1 MAIVSSNH
9 VVVRRL
15 MGCARSSG
23 IDEGLQDN
31 VTAPLVQALLN
42 ACDIAYGTSCGEQ
55 PLHQELRAR
64 GQSVVRANLQLR
76 RGTVH
81 CRPGWRTAQCT
92 NHAEPSLW
100 AWRASSASG
109 WSWQAALVRIKRVE
123 EAALATPHRTW
134 PWPLMAARPH
144 PIRPRPA
151 RPKAPVHAPPGA
163 TFDVDCYRNSRQQA
177 ELQKQQVKNKT
188 TKRPTPTSCR
198 NSLSHRYDGTRPEST
213 GLSAGT
219 EQRRVQPVSQTT
231 KRPTT
236 TFCRTSR

>member
-1 MAIVSSNH
+1 MRAHRVSTRACRTTSLLRSYKLFSMLATSRTVHHAESNLFIKSCGLEARVSYGQTCSSAAAQYIVGQAGERH
-9 VVVRRL
+9 KPRRAFIVGL
-15 MGCARSSG
+15 AGLLSSG
-23 IDEGLQDN
+23 
-31 VTAPLVQALLN
+31 
-42 ACDIAYGTSCGEQ
+42 C
-55 PLHQELRAR
+55 
-64 GQSVVRANLQLR
+64 
-76 RGTVH
+76 
-81 CRPGWRTAQCT
+81 
-92 NHAEPSLW
+92 
-100 AWRASSASG
+100 
-109 WSWQAALVRIKRVE
+109 SWQAALVRIKRVE

-151 RPKAPVHAPPGA
+151 RPKATVHAPPGA

-177 ELQKQQVKNKT
+177 QLLKQQVKNKT

>member
-1 MAIVSSNH
+1 M
-9 VVVRRL
+9 
-15 MGCARSSG
+15 CALIG
-23 IDEGLQDN
+23 
-31 VTAPLVQALLN
+31 
-42 ACDIAYGTSCGEQ
+42 Y
-55 PLHQELRAR
+55 
-64 GQSVVRANLQLR
+64 R
-76 RGTVH
+76 RGPAGQRH
-81 CRPGWRTAQCT
+81 CSARTSSSQCLRHRVRYIMRRATSSSRAAGSRPECRTGKPAAPPRHSTLSARLANGT

-109 WSWQAALVRIKRVE
+109 WSWQAALVRIKSVE

-151 RPKAPVHAPPGA
+151 RPKATVHAPPGA

-177 ELQKQQVKNKT
+177 QLLKQQVKNKT

-236 TFCRTSR
+236 TFCRPSR